1 MTIKAKLIANLLLTS
16 AIICIICLGGYSSLR
31 FIQEKLFYISEKSTP
46 YQMRTVEFERE
57 LQICITNLLKV
68 NAAKNIEDFKRFRT
82 DALNSVSNVK
92 RAQQGLEALR
102 RDGKRLQV
110 ADEFSQIGQE
120 ILSAS
125 EARISNENAA
135 IAANEKVAKLLQESS
150 GSLKQL
156 ETNIMQLKTARA
168 AAFATALE
176 NTNQYSTRLRG
187 IEELRNQ
194 VKELQSVCSALSGT
208 TSKTTFLIA
217 RGKIN
222 SLLGRITKNRHS
234 EFVASD
240 IKMLTEDVRELL
252 ELQADAV
259 TKKDA
264 SSRQWSLDSLKEL
277 LELSNRLQLTLNQE
291 IELLSARVTNET
303 KREGILFAESNRAN
317 DILLANSELV
327 TMELT
332 VAARINRLFS
342 ITSEAELEMRASEL
356 RTLFTDIHLRAKN
369 LEHTLATFEDTDA
382 QLLHQAHTSLET
394 LRAELFSR
402 SGIIATLKN
411 KLDSTEQANRS
422 ADKLHT
428 IATAQTSKGIE
439 TVSNARIEQEHSIAA
454 VNSMIRKNLSS
465 IALWGVIAVAIG
477 IAFGIWILRSVLIPL
492 RIIHQAIRTQKVRG
506 KEKTALAEA
515 VAAGNLDLDGA
526 TGTPIELDRTVLQI
540 KHDEFGEVLQELVGM
555 SESQVTL
562 DNAFVDMT
570 AALRATRDEDARRD
584 RLKSGLYELNKILR
598 TEENISEM
606 ANRCLSF
613 LAGHLGAGV
622 GIMYRFDDASTMLHS
637 IAAYAVTKSDRLN
650 RGVSLG
656 EGLAGQVALERK
668 AIILKS
674 VPAGY
679 LPIVSAVGE
688 ADPLHVTIK
697 PIMHNETLIGVLEL
711 GSFKQFSD
719 ADNEF
724 LNQSLEGIA
733 IAISVSRSRHLV
745 NNLLEQTQIQAEEL
759 RVQQEELQQS
769 NEELLER
776 ARMADLNNPSDP
788 SGQSATKHGISK

>member
-1 MTIKAKLIANLLLTS
+1 MTIKSKLIANLLLTS
-16 AIICIICLGGYSSLR
+16 AIVLIICLGGYSSLR
-31 FIQEKLFYISEKSTP
+31 FIQEKILYIAEKSTP

-57 LQICITNLLKV
+57 LQLCITNLLKV
-68 NAAKNIEDFKRFRT
+68 NAARNIEEFDRFRT

-92 RAQQGLEALR
+92 SAQNGLAALR

-110 ADEFSQIGQE
+110 ADDFSQIGKE
-120 ILSAS
+120 ILAAS
-125 EARISNENAA
+125 EARIRNENAA
-135 IAANEKVAKLLQESS
+135 IAANGKVTKLLQESS
-150 GSLKQL
+150 GTLKQL
-156 ETNIMQLKTARA
+156 ETNIMHLKTARA
-168 AAFATALE
+168 AAFAKALE
-176 NTNQYSTRLRG
+176 NTNQFSTRLRG
-187 IEELRNQ
+187 IEDLRNQ
-194 VKELQSVCSALSGT
+194 VKELQSIGSALTGT
-208 TSKTTFLIA
+208 TTKTSFLIA

-222 SLLGRITKNRHS
+222 SLLGRIAKNRHS
-234 EFVASD
+234 EFVATD
-240 IKMLTEDVRELL
+240 IKMLTEDIRELL
-252 ELQADAV
+252 ELQSDAV
-259 TKKDA
+259 AKKDA
-264 SSRQWSLDSLKEL
+264 DSRQWSLNSSKEL
-277 LELSNRLQLTLNQE
+277 LELSNSLLLTLNQE
-291 IELLSARVTNET
+291 IELLAARVTSET
-303 KREGILFAESNRAN
+303 EREGILFAESNHSN

-327 TMELT
+327 NLETA
-332 VAARINRLFS
+332 VAAQINRLFS
-342 ITSEAELEMRASEL
+342 VTAATELGVRESEI
-356 RTLFTDIHLRAKN
+356 RTLFADIHLRAEN
-369 LEHTLATFEDTDA
+369 LEQTLATFDATNA
-382 QLLHQAHTSLET
+382 QLLHQAHSSLET

-411 KLDSTEQANRS
+411 KLDSMEQANRS

-454 VNSMIRKNLSS
+454 VKSMIRNNLSS
-465 IALWGVIAVAIG
+465 IAVWGVIAVAIG

-492 RIIHQAIRTQKVRG
+492 RIIHHAIRTQKIRG
-506 KEKTALAEA
+506 KEKAELAEA

-526 TGTPIELDRTVLQI
+526 TGTPIELDSTVLQI
-540 KHDEFGEVLQELVGM
+540 KNDEFGQVLQELVGM

-606 ANRCLSF
+606 ANCCLSF

-637 IAAYAVTKSDRLN
+637 IAAYAVTKSERLN
-650 RGVSLG
+650 RGVLLG

-674 VPAGY
+674 VPSGY

-688 ADPLHVTIK
+688 ADPLHLTIM

-711 GSFKQFSD
+711 GSFKQFNDSD
-719 ADNEF
+719 HEF

-776 ARMADLNNPSDP
+776 ARMADLKNPSDP
-788 SGQSATKHGISK
+788 IGQSATKHGISK